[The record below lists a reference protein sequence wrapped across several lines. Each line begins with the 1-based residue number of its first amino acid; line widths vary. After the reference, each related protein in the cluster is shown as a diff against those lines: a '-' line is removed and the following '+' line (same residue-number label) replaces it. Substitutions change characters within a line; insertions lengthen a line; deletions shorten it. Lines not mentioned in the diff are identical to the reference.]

1 MKIFITKEI
10 PEAGINY
17 IRKCGIRFE
26 VYKGSKPITKKKLIE
41 KVSDVDGI
49 ITLLSDKVDKDF
61 IDNAKHCK
69 VIANYAVGFNNID
82 VNYAKHKGIVV
93 TNTPDVLTEST
104 ADLAISLMLCCAR
117 NIVPAEKFMRAGKFI
132 GWQPKL
138 FLGMELKGKTFGVLG
153 AGRIGTAA
161 AIRAHSFG
169 MKIVYYSN
177 HQNLYLDTKLNGEKV
192 SLDKL
197 LSHSDVIS
205 IHLPLNKKTF
215 NLLSEKKL
223 KLIHKNS
230 IFINTARGEIVD
242 EVFLIKMLNKKLIY
256 AAGFDVYQNEPS
268 VNSALLKLENTVLL
282 PHLGSGTT
290 EARNAMA
297 MLAARNVVNVLKG
310 KKPLT
315 PVQV

>member
-10 PEAGINY
+10 PEAGINH
-17 IRKCGIRFE
+17 IRKSGISLE
-26 VYKGSKPITKKKLIE
+26 VYTGSKPITKKTLIE
-41 KVSDVDGI
+41 KISDVDGI

-61 IDNAKHCK
+61 IDSAKHCK
-69 VIANYAVGFNNID
+69 IIANYAVGFNNID
-82 VNYAKHKGIVV
+82 VNYAKQKGIIV
-93 TNTPDVLTEST
+93 TNTPDVLTDST

-117 NIVPAEKFMRAGKFI
+117 NIVPAEKFMRAGKFT

-138 FLGMELKGKTFGVLG
+138 FLGMELKGKTFGILG
-153 AGRIGTAA
+153 AGRIGTATA
-161 AIRAHSFG
+161 VRAHSFG

-177 HQNLYLDTKLNGEKV
+177 HQNLYLDTKLNGEKI

-197 LSHSDVIS
+197 LSHSNVIS
-205 IHLPLNKKTF
+205 IHLPLNNKTF

-230 IFINTARGEIVD
+230 ILINTARGELVD
-242 EVFLIKMLNKKLIY
+242 ELSLINMLNKKLIY

-268 VNSALLKLENTVLL
+268 INSALLKLENAVLL
-282 PHLGSGTT
+282 PHLGSATN
-290 EARNAMA
+290 EARNAMSK
-297 MLAARNVVNVLKG
+297 LAARNVVNVLKG

-315 PVQV
+315 PIQM

>member
-10 PEAGINY
+10 PEAGINHF
-17 IRKCGIRFE
+17 RKSGISLE
-26 VYKGSKPITKKKLIE
+26 VYTGSKPITKKTLIE
-41 KVSDVDGI
+41 KISDVDGI

-61 IDNAKHCK
+61 IDSAKHCK
-69 VIANYAVGFNNID
+69 IIANYAVGFNNID
-82 VNYAKHKGIVV
+82 VNYAKQKGIIV
-93 TNTPDVLTEST
+93 TNTPDVLTDST

-117 NIVPAEKFMRAGKFI
+117 NIVPAEKFMRAGKFT

-138 FLGMELKGKTFGVLG
+138 FLGMELKGKTFGILG
-153 AGRIGTAA
+153 AGRIGTATA
-161 AIRAHSFG
+161 VRAHSFG

-177 HQNLYLDTKLNGEKV
+177 HQNLYLDTKLNGEKI

-197 LSHSDVIS
+197 LSHSNVIS
-205 IHLPLNKKTF
+205 IHLPLNNKTF

-230 IFINTARGEIVD
+230 ILINTARGELVD
-242 EVFLIKMLNKKLIY
+242 ELSLINMLNKKLIY

-268 VNSALLKLENTVLL
+268 INSALLKLENAVLL
-282 PHLGSGTT
+282 PHLGSATN
-290 EARNAMA
+290 EARNAMSK
-297 MLAARNVVNVLKG
+297 LAARNVVNVLKG

-315 PVQV
+315 PIQM

>member
-10 PEAGINY
+10 PEAGINH
-17 IRKCGIRFE
+17 IRKSGISLE
-26 VYKGSKPITKKKLIE
+26 VYTGSKPITKKTLIE
-41 KVSDVDGI
+41 KISDVDGI

-61 IDNAKHCK
+61 IDSAKHCK
-69 VIANYAVGFNNID
+69 IIANYAVGFNNID
-82 VNYAKHKGIVV
+82 VNYAKQKGIIV
-93 TNTPDVLTEST
+93 TNTPDVLTDST

-117 NIVPAEKFMRAGKFI
+117 NIVPAEKFMRAGKFT

-138 FLGMELKGKTFGVLG
+138 FLGMELKGKTFGILG
-153 AGRIGTAA
+153 AGRIGTATA
-161 AIRAHSFG
+161 VRAHSFG

-177 HQNLYLDTKLNGEKV
+177 HQNLYLDTKLNGEKI

-197 LSHSDVIS
+197 LSHSNVIS
-205 IHLPLNKKTF
+205 IHLPLNNKTF

-230 IFINTARGEIVD
+230 ILINTARGELVD
-242 EVFLIKMLNKKLIY
+242 ELSLINMLNKKLIY

-268 VNSALLKLENTVLL
+268 INSALLKLENAVLL
-282 PHLGSGTT
+282 PHLGSATIET
-290 EARNAMA
+290 RNAMSK
-297 MLAARNVVNVLKG
+297 LAARNVVNVLKG

-315 PVQV
+315 PIQM

>member
-10 PEAGINY
+10 PEAGINH
-17 IRKCGIRFE
+17 IRKSGISLE
-26 VYKGSKPITKKKLIE
+26 VYSGSKPITKKTLIE
-41 KVSDVDGI
+41 KISDVDGI

-61 IDNAKHCK
+61 IDSAKHCK
-69 VIANYAVGFNNID
+69 IIANYAVGFNNID
-82 VNYAKHKGIVV
+82 VNYAKQKGIIV
-93 TNTPDVLTEST
+93 TNTPDVLTDST

-117 NIVPAEKFMRAGKFI
+117 NIVPAEKFMRTGKFT

-138 FLGMELKGKTFGVLG
+138 FLGMELKGKTFGILG
-153 AGRIGTAA
+153 AGRIGTATA
-161 AIRAHSFG
+161 VRAHSFG

-197 LSHSDVIS
+197 LSHSNVIS

-230 IFINTARGEIVD
+230 ILINTARGEIVD

-268 VNSALLKLENTVLL
+268 VNSALLKLENAVLL
-282 PHLGSGTT
+282 PHLGSATI
-290 EARNAMA
+290 EARNAMSK
-297 MLAARNVVNVLKG
+297 LAARNVVNVLKG

-315 PVQV
+315 PIQM

>member
-10 PEAGINY
+10 PEAGINH
-17 IRKCGIRFE
+17 ILKSGISLE
-26 VYKGSKPITKKKLIE
+26 VHNESKPITKKTLLE
-41 KVSDVDGI
+41 KISEVDGI

-61 IDNAKHCK
+61 IDGAKHCK
-69 VIANYAVGFNNID
+69 IIANYAVGFNNID
-82 VNYAKHKGIVV
+82 VNYAMQKGIIV
-93 TNTPDVLTEST
+93 TNTPDVLTDST

-117 NIVPAEKFMRAGKFI
+117 NIVTAENFMRAGKFT

-169 MKIVYYSN
+169 MKILYYSN

-192 SLDKL
+192 SLDEL
-197 LSHSDVIS
+197 LSNSNVIS

-223 KLIHKNS
+223 KLIHKSS
-230 IFINTARGEIVD
+230 ILINTARGEIVD
-242 EVFLIKMLNKKLIY
+242 EVSLIKMLNKKLIY
-256 AAGFDVYQNEPS
+256 AAGFDVYQNEPN
-268 VNSALLKLENTVLL
+268 VNSALLKLENVVLL
-282 PHLGSGTT
+282 PHLGSATI

-297 MLAARNVVNVLKG
+297 MLAARNIVNVLTG

-315 PVQV
+315 PVQA